1 MKMYKKK
8 LGLVL
13 TALLMLLGT
22 ILSFTPQTV
31 NAADDSLQR
40 VKDKGTLVMGTS
52 PDYPP
57 YEFITKVNGKN
68 KVVGMDVQV
77 ARQIA
82 DDLGVKLKVKQ
93 MDFDSLLVAL
103 ETHKVDLVLSAMT
116 PTEERK
122 QSVDFSKPYYN
133 AGQAIIIRKQDK
145 SVYKDKTSFANK
157 QVGVQTGSLQ
167 QDLAK
172 KQMKQSKLKAL
183 TKVTDLILSLETNK
197 IDGIVAED
205 AVAEAYVANDS
216 RLAMIDAKFDLG
228 GDENSTAIAFAKN
241 SDSLVAA
248 ANQSIDKIKSQGL
261 TKKYLTNAGKY
272 MSTNTKNTSMFHYWT
287 YFAKGIGYTLLI
299 TAIAVVFGILLGT
312 IFALGRLSKKAI
324 FHYPAVWYIEFVR
337 GTPLMIQVMFV
348 YFGIGLLWNNI
359 PAFFAGVVAVALNS
373 AAYVAEIIRGGI
385 DSVAT
390 GQIEAARSLGMSKTD
405 TMRSVVLPQAVKI
418 IWPSLGNEFIS
429 LIKESSI
436 VSIIGVTDL
445 IYQLRAVQAATYRGV
460 APIAVAMIIYFI
472 MTFTLSRILN
482 RAERKMQHD

>member
-1 MKMYKKK
+1 MNKKK
-8 LGLVL
+8 ANLVF
-13 TALLMLLGT
+13 AAIVMLLGM

-31 NAADDSLQR
+31 HAADDSLQR

-57 YEFITKVNGKN
+57 YEFITKVDGKN

-77 ARQIA
+77 AQKIA

-103 ETHKVDLVLSAMT
+103 ETHKVDMVLSAMT

-122 QSVDFSKPYYN
+122 QSVDFSEPYYN
-133 AGQAIIIRKQDK
+133 AGQAIIVRKQDK
-145 SVYKDKTSFANK
+145 SLYKDKNSFVNK

-172 KQMKQSKLKAL
+172 KQMKKSNLKAL

-205 AVAEAYVANDS
+205 AVARAYVSNDS

-228 GDENSTAIAFAKN
+228 GDETSTAIAFSKN
-241 SDSLVAA
+241 SGTLVAA
-248 ANQSIDKIKSQGL
+248 ANKSIAQIKAKNL
-261 TKKYLTNAGKY
+261 TKGYIDNAGQY
-272 MSTNTKNTSMFHYWT
+272 MSENTQNTSMLHYWS

-299 TAIAVVFGILLGT
+299 TLIAVFFGVLLGA
-312 IFALGRLSKKAI
+312 IFALGRLSKKKI
-324 FHYPAVWYIEFVR
+324 FHYPSVWYIEFVR

-385 DSVAT
+385 DSVPN

-405 TMRSVVLPQAVKI
+405 AMRTIVLPQAVKI

-460 APIAVAMIIYFI
+460 APIAVAMVIYFI
-472 MTFTLSRILN
+472 LTFTLSRILN

>member
-1 MKMYKKK
+1 MKLKKIS
-8 LGLVL
+8 LWL
-13 TALLMLLGT
+13 TALVCLLG
-22 ILSFTPQTV
+22 IFAVLAPSGQV
-31 NAADDSLQR
+31 QAADNSLQR

-68 KVVGMDVQV
+68 QVVGMDVDV
-77 ARQIA
+77 AHKIA
-82 DDLGVKLKVKQ
+82 KDLGVKLVIKQ

-103 ETHKVDLVLSAMT
+103 ETHKVDMVLSAMT

-122 QSVDFSKPYYN
+122 QSVDFSQVYYD
-133 AGQAIIIRKQDK
+133 AGQAIIVRKQDLHL
-145 SVYKDKTSFANK
+145 YKDKNSFAGK

-172 KQMKQSKLKAL
+172 KQMKQSHLKAL

-205 AVAEAYVANDS
+205 AVAQAYVANDS
-216 RLAMIDAKFDLG
+216 RLAKIDAKFDLG
-228 GDENSTAIAFAKN
+228 GDENGTAIAFAKN
-241 SDSLVAA
+241 SGTLVTAV
-248 ANQSIDKIKSQGL
+248 NHSIDQIKQQKL
-261 TKKYLTNAGKY
+261 TKQYINDAGKY
-272 MSTNTKNTSMFHYWT
+272 MATNTENKSMFNYWS
-287 YFAKGIGYTLLI
+287 YFAKGVGYTLLI
-299 TAIAVVFGILLGT
+299 TAISVVIGIILGT
-312 IFALGRLSKKAI
+312 VFALGRLSRKAI
-324 FHYPAVWYIEFVR
+324 LHYPAVWYIEFVR

-348 YFGIGLLWNNI
+348 YFGVGLLWNNI

-373 AAYVAEIIRGGI
+373 AAYVAEYIRGGI
-385 DSVAT
+385 DSVPV
-390 GQIEAARSLGMSKTD
+390 GQVEAARSLGMSQRD
-405 TMRSVVLPQAVKI
+405 TMQTIVLPQAIKI

-460 APIAVAMIIYFI
+460 APIAVAMVLYFI

-482 RAERKMQHD
+482 HAERKMQHG

>member
-1 MKMYKKK
+1 MKRKKAS
-8 LGLVL
+8 LIVTAVL
-13 TALLMLLGT
+13 TLLITLFYLV
-22 ILSFTPQTV
+22 PQTAQ
-31 NAADDSLQR
+31 AADDSLQR

-77 ARQIA
+77 AQKIA
-82 DDLGVKLKVKQ
+82 KDLGVKLVIKQ
-93 MDFDSLLVAL
+93 MDFDSLLVGI
-103 ETHKVDLVLSAMT
+103 ETHKIDMALSAMT
-116 PTEERK
+116 PTESRK
-122 QSVDFSKPYYN
+122 RSVDFSKVYYK
-133 AGQAIIIRKQDK
+133 AGQAIIVRKQDK
-145 SVYKDKTSFANK
+145 KLYQNAQSFADK
-157 QVGVQTGSLQ
+157 KVGVQTGSLQ

-172 KQMKQSKLKAL
+172 EQMKKSHLKAL

-205 AVAEAYVANDS
+205 AVAQAYVANDS
-216 RLAMIDAKFDLG
+216 RLAKIDAQFKLG
-228 GDENSTAIAFAKN
+228 GDETGTAIAFAKN
-241 SDSLVAA
+241 SGTLVTAV
-248 ANQSIDKIKSQGL
+248 NQSIDEIKAQNL
-261 TKKYLTNAGKY
+261 TKGYLNNAGKY
-272 MSTNTKNTSMFHYWT
+272 MATNTQNTSMLHYWS

-312 IFALGRLSKKAI
+312 IFALGRLSKKKL

-348 YFGIGLLWNNI
+348 YFGIGLLWNDI

-385 DSVAT
+385 DSVPG
-390 GQIEAARSLGMSKTD
+390 GQIEAARSLGMSNND
-405 TMRSVVLPQAVKI
+405 TMRSIVLPQAVKI

-460 APIAVAMIIYFI
+460 APIAVAMIIYFL
-472 MTFTLSRILN
+472 MTFGLSRILN
-482 RAERKMQHD
+482 RAERKMQHG

>member
-1 MKMYKKK
+1 MRKSKKK
-8 LGLVL
+8 IGLVL
-13 TALLMLLGT
+13 AALFMLLST
-22 ILSFTPQTV
+22 IISFAPQQV
-31 NAADDSLQR
+31 QAADDSLQR
-40 VKDKGTLVMGTS
+40 VKDKGTLIMGTS

-57 YEFITKVNGKN
+57 YEFITKVNGQN

-77 ARQIA
+77 AQKIA
-82 DDLGVKLKVKQ
+82 DDLGVKLKIKQ

-122 QSVDFSKPYYN
+122 QSVDFSEPYYD

-145 SVYKDKTSFANK
+145 GLYKDKNSFVNK

-172 KQMKQSKLKAL
+172 KQMKKTNLKGL

-205 AVAEAYVANDS
+205 AVAQAYVSNDS
-216 RLAMIDAKFDLG
+216 RLALIDAKFDLG
-228 GDENSTAIAFAKN
+228 GDETSTAIAFAKH

-248 ANQSIDKIKSQGL
+248 SNKSINEIKSQHL
-261 TKKYLTNAGKY
+261 TKKYLNNAGQY
-272 MSTNTKNTSMFHYWT
+272 MSKNTQNTSMIHYWS

-299 TAIAVVFGILLGT
+299 TAIAVVIGIILGA

-348 YFGIGLLWNNI
+348 YFGIGMLWNNI
-359 PAFFAGVVAVALNS
+359 PALFAGVVAVALNS

-385 DSVAT
+385 DSVPA
-390 GQIEAARSLGMSKTD
+390 GQVEAARSLGMSHTAA
-405 TMRSVVLPQAVKI
+405 MRSVVLPQAVKI

-460 APIAVAMIIYFI
+460 APIAVAMVIYFI